1 MTQSVFTNS
10 LEKGG
15 FNFFDGEV
23 TTHSDAETRSLG
35 EQFSPFLTKGDV
47 VALNGDLGA
56 GKTCL
61 VKGIC
66 SALGVEDTVNSP
78 TFILVNHY
86 SGHRNG
92 INFPIYHLDFY
103 RLAGAEDLDTFGA
116 DEFFEGN
123 GICLIEWAV
132 RAADRLPD
140 RCWMISIEYTGHNSR
155 TLRFRLQE

>member
-1 MTQSVFTNS
+1 MESTDL
-10 LEKGG
+10 LEIRG

-23 TTHSDAETRSLG
+23 TTHSDTETR
-35 EQFSPFLTKGDV
+35 T
-47 VALNGDLGA
+47 LGA

-61 VKGIC
+61 GKGIC

-155 TLRFRLQE
+155 TIQFRLQE